1 MKGDETLSD
10 SQLAASIPLSAG
22 YVLANGVWQKINR
35 IVKGTR
41 KLTGSLDGLSQAE
54 RTMVDIH
61 PSVTPPAD
69 SRKLKITM

>member
-1 MKGDETLSD
+1 MKHFSD
-10 SQLAASIPLSAG
+10 SQLAASILLSAG
-22 YVLANGVWQKINR
+22 YVLVNGVWQKISNR

-54 RTMVDIH
+54 RTMVDTH